1 MKRLL
6 NVSSVLA
13 IFAGIVMFVGGVWGI
28 TFTYQNISREKIV
41 TPADSASPNTPVVG
55 PMSLKVQADIIREHT
70 LKTTGGK
77 VYAEMPRQI
86 AKLDEAGKPVLDK
99 DGKPVM
105 ISNTARD
112 MWITATTLTT
122 ALNLGILTYVFSGLI
137 LLFGLISI
145 WTGIVFGAL
154 SKKY

>member
-1 MKRLL
+1 MKKLL
-6 NVSSVLA
+6 KVSSVLA
-13 IFAGIVMFVGGVWGI
+13 IFAGIIMFIGGVWGI
-28 TFTYQNISREKIV
+28 YFTYQNISREKIV
-41 TPADSASPNTPVVG
+41 TPSDSASPNIPVVG
-55 PMSLKVQADIIREHT
+55 PISLKVQADIIREHT

-86 AKLDEAGKPVLDK
+86 AKLDEDGKSVLGK
-99 DGKPVM
+99 DGKSVM
-105 ISNTARD
+105 VPNTARD

-137 LLFGLISI
+137 TLFGLISF
-145 WTGIVFGAL
+145 WNGIVFGAL